1 MRYDVCVIGAGLSGL
16 TAAALLAKRGLK
28 VAVIDRN
35 YMPGG
40 SCGVFKRD
48 GATFDYGSSMLYGW
62 GPSGF
67 NPHRF
72 VMNSLEEPI
81 SMIKHDLLYCV
92 VYDGRRINFWADLDR
107 FADELGEVFPS
118 ERRNILRFYADMGQI
133 YRHVMVET
141 PTYTSPEETDPKE
154 GLKSLLRHPL
164 SYFRFLSYLNLSAD
178 TLLRRYFKDPA
189 IFRFFDKLTS
199 TYCYTTVKET
209 PAILAAVMFVDNHV
223 GGSYYPAG
231 STLQLVGRLEKSIE
245 EHGGTM
251 MLEREAVRIAF
262 DRGRATGVELAGGG
276 FVESDE
282 VVHAGSVW
290 NFYGRLVRHEAKKRR
305 IAWAERLEPTYPS
318 VMLYALVDAAAIP
331 QGTLPVEML
340 VGNPARID
348 ETEVTVYVPSIDDRT
363 LCPSDAHVVMAIGPS
378 FETWDRSDPKAYAA
392 LKTAERA
399 RLLEVLERRFP
410 GIAGHVRH
418 AEVGTPATIERYAM
432 KRGGAVAGP
441 KQRLGQ
447 HMFRRL
453 HIRTEWKNVFACGES
468 TVMGTGTPAVTTSG
482 LSAANAI
489 LRKRGL
495 PVFRYDPAQK
505 NVVRIVPHPFTED
518 RLNADVPEPE
528 RTIMRQASRCRF
540 CEHPTC
546 VDHAIF
552 DVRGMNRRVAVGN
565 FAGARRLV
573 MALPVDPDARDAFLR
588 TCESRCVL
596 KLGGEDPVAIGPI
609 ALHLTT
615 PLREGEPKR

>member
-1 MRYDVCVIGAGLSGL
+1 MNYDVCVIGAGLSGL

-40 SCGVFKRD
+40 SCGVFKRGD
-48 GATFDYGSSMLYGW
+48 ATFDYGSSMLYGW

-81 SMIKHDLLYCV
+81 SMIKHDLLYRV
-92 VYDGRRINFWADLDR
+92 VYDGRPIDFWADLDR
-107 FADELGEVFPS
+107 FADELGEIFPS
-118 ERRNILRFYADMGQI
+118 EKRNILRFYADMGQI

-141 PTYTSPEETDPKE
+141 PTYASPEETDPKE

-164 SYFRFLSYLNLSAD
+164 SYFRFLSYLNMSAD
-178 TLLRRYFKDPA
+178 VLMRRYFKDPA

-231 STLQLVGRLEKSIE
+231 STLQLAGRLEKSIE
-245 EHGGTM
+245 AHGGTM
-251 MLEREAVRIAF
+251 MPEREAVRIAF
-262 DRGRATGVELAGGG
+262 DHGRATGVELADGG
-276 FVESDE
+276 FVEADE
-282 VVHAGSVW
+282 IVHSGTVW
-290 NFYGRLVRHEAKKRR
+290 NFYGRLVRDQATKRR
-305 IAWAERLEPTYPS
+305 IVWAERLEPTYPS
-318 VMLYALVDAAAIP
+318 VMLYALVDAEGIP
-331 QGTLPVEML
+331 EGTLPVEML
-340 VGNPARID
+340 VGNPAKID
-348 ETEVTVYVPSIDDRT
+348 ETEVTVYIPSIDDHT
-363 LCPSDAHVVMAIGPS
+363 ICPTDAHVVMAIGPS
-378 FETWDRSDPKAYAA
+378 FGIWDRSDRAGYAA
-392 LKTAERA
+392 RKAAERA
-399 RLLEVLERRFP
+399 RLLAVLERRFP
-410 GIAGHVRH
+410 GISGHVRH

-482 LSAANAI
+482 ISAANAI

-495 PVFRYDPAQK
+495 PVFKYDPAQN
-505 NVVRIVPHPFTED
+505 NVVRFVPHPFTEEQ
-518 RLNADVPEPE
+518 LNAEVPEPD
-528 RTIMRQASRCRF
+528 RTIMREASRCLF

-546 VDHAIF
+546 ADPAAF

-565 FAGARRLV
+565 FTGARRLV
-573 MALPVDPDARDAFLR
+573 AALPDDAVARDAFLL
-588 TCESRCVL
+588 TCESRCVRRRQ
-596 KLGGEDPVAIGPI
+596 GGDPVAIGSVCR
-609 ALHLTT
+609 HLTA
-615 PLREGEPKR
+615 PLRKGEPQR